1 MVVTSNV
8 LLIGGMGLGVIAAL
22 SLEASCRAQIT
33 VVLRSNYK
41 LVKQNGY
48 DIKSCDHG
56 KMEGWSPTKIVHQ
69 VPHVSSNDRPYDYI
83 VITTKNILNTG
94 PGMAELIIPAVSFGK
109 TVIVLIQN
117 GLNIERPYLERYP
130 YNIILSGISFAGS
143 QEIKPGV
150 IEHCYHD
157 NLLVSAFRTQNV
169 DITREQEAA
178 KSFVSL
184 YAASGKA
191 SCFHTA
197 ETISR
202 RWEKLVYNAIINPL
216 CAITNLDSGYLRQS
230 GSAMVKI
237 IRDAMEEVIAAAA
250 AAGYTLPPDTAQELL
265 KDDPIESHFEPSTL
279 QDIRKGNSIE
289 YEYLVGEPM
298 REGLHLGVPM
308 PTISMIYAMCQAV
321 QNRVRAIK

>member
-56 KMEGWSPTKIVHQ
+56 KMEGWSPTKSKVYSQLVIPATYIRPVVVHQ

-279 QDIRKGNSIE
+279 QDIRKVCESATSFTS
-289 YEYLVGEPM
+289 P
-298 REGLHLGVPM
+298 
-308 PTISMIYAMCQAV
+308 
-321 QNRVRAIK
+321 